1 MFKRIKEFFTG
12 KTVEVVEV
20 PYKVESSVKYEDIK
34 PQAVVLTPATPVADR
49 ATQAVVESLVPA
61 KKSQA
66 KKPASAK
73 KVAATKPKQP
83 RQRKP
88 KATK

>member
-12 KTVEVVEV
+12 KPEVKAVEVIAEA
-20 PYKVESSVKYEDIK
+20 PYKVE
-34 PQAVVLTPATPVADR
+34 TVADQ

-61 KKSQA
+61 KKPQA
-66 KKPASAK
+66 KKPAGVK

-83 RQRKP
+83 KQRKP
-88 KATK
+88 KVTK